1 MEKINYGHIGI
12 DRAVLKNIDFR
23 QIDTE
28 LIGKNFV
35 VMQGNKKHSFRIMR
49 NQSGEE
55 LFINYVKI
63 SKSKGYIGSFNEL
76 IIGAKEILNTIN
88 PYEFLDTTL
97 PSVLSEKGLNVNNIN
112 DVESLKKSLE
122 ILERELNQL
131 GFGQVDLKKAQIEE
145 LELNINIE
153 LERDFKEYERAL
165 EYFRGLLPK
174 RLKTKINS
182 PFYPNEV
189 YTGFKVGNNSV
200 SFKIYNKRAQILD
213 DHKEDI
219 GAECLRLEYRL
230 LSAKKIKDAFG
241 HNEVEELLKDFDQ
254 VERVFRAQLEKDLI
268 NKLEKDIQDQLKNTI
283 KKLKD
288 YKTKSGKSAIDE
300 FIKNE
305 ELLDIELILGALKK
319 TELKSNYSREC
330 KKAIKS
336 AQGVK
341 RTKLFG
347 NIALLNELL
356 EKIGYNKIEIETTKS
371 VKKLLE
377 KQY

>member
-63 SKSKGYIGSFNEL
+63 SKSKGYKGSFNEL
-76 IIGAKEILNTIN
+76 VIGAKEILNTIN

-97 PSVLSEKGLNVNNIN
+97 PSVLSEKGLNINNIN

-189 YTGFKVGNNSV
+189 YTGFKAGNNSV
-200 SFKIYNKRAQILD
+200 SLKIYNKRAQILD

-219 GAECLRLEYRL
+219 GAECLRLEYGL
-230 LSAKKIKDAFG
+230 LSAKKIKDVFG

-268 NKLEKDIQDQLKNTI
+268 NKLGKDIQDQLKNTI

-356 EKIGYNKIEIETTKS
+356 EKIGYNKIEIETSKS

>member
-1 MEKINYGHIGI
+1 MEKINYGRIGI

-88 PYEFLDTTL
+88 PYEFLDATL

-189 YTGFKVGNNSV
+189 YTGFKVGNDSV

-230 LSAKKIKDAFG
+230 LSAKKIKDTFG

-268 NKLEKDIQDQLKNTI
+268 NKLGKDIQDQLKNTI

-288 YKTKSGKSAIDE
+288 YKAKYKSKYIAQVVGALGENS
-300 FIKNE
+300 
-305 ELLDIELILGALKK
+305 LLDYEIFKRAFEIVEEGKNKNTLKNNLTLVRQK
-319 TELKSNYSREC
+319 LRE
-330 KKAIKS
+330 KE
-336 AQGVK
+336 
-341 RTKLFG
+341 KLNNISYFG
-347 NIALLNELL
+347 NIDKINHLLTALGY
-356 EKIGYNKIEIETTKS
+356 EKIGLK
-371 VKKLLE
+371 
-377 KQY
+377 

>member
-76 IIGAKEILNTIN
+76 VIGAKEILNTIN

-189 YTGFKVGNNSV
+189 YTGFKVGNDSV

-268 NKLEKDIQDQLKNTI
+268 NKLGKDIQDQLKNTI
-283 KKLKD
+283 KKLSD
-288 YKTKSGKSAIDE
+288 YKAKYKSKYIAQVVGALGENS
-300 FIKNE
+300 
-305 ELLDIELILGALKK
+305 LLDYEILKRAFEIVEEGKNKNTLKNNL
-319 TELKSNYSREC
+319 TLVR
-330 KKAIKS
+330 
-336 AQGVK
+336 Q
-341 RTKLFG
+341 KLRQKEKLNNTSYFG
-347 NIALLNELL
+347 NIDKINQLLTALGY
-356 EKIGYNKIEIETTKS
+356 EKIGLK
-371 VKKLLE
+371 
-377 KQY
+377 